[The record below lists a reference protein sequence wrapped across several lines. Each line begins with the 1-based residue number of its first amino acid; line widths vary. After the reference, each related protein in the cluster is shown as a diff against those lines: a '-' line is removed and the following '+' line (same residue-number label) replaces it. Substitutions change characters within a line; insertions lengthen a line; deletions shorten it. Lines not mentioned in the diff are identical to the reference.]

1 MACHAA
7 RRLLEMNENLAG
19 ILGIEAMAG
28 AQGVE
33 LRSPLKTSEALSD
46 VLKAIRKS
54 CPPLTDDRIVSSDI
68 EALADLMLN
77 SDVLVNPKTGIANI
91 SLSV

>member
-19 ILGIEAMAG
+19 ILAVEAMAA

-33 LRSPLKTSEALSD
+33 LRAPLQTSDSLQSVIATIRELSPAVT
-46 VLKAIRKS
+46 V
-54 CPPLTDDRIVSSDI
+54 DRIVSQDI
-68 EALADLMLN
+68 EALARR
-77 SDVLVNPKTGIANI
+77 VANAAFK
-91 SLSV
+91 LSKAEIPAITIND